1 MSEISGATLEKA
13 MKELNE
19 DPDKREEQIKE
30 FRERLEAWRPN
41 PEDPL
46 EENLQLGRVDE
57 DKFLLCFL
65 RARKFDLDRAVTLYV
80 NYFKFRA
87 KHASILGEIS
97 AQAAETALKMNVV
110 SVLPERSLEGSKVL
124 VARFAKI
131 DFTMVDIAMLTK
143 MSLVVLD
150 KMIEDEATQVHG
162 ISFCEDLEGVTF
174 MKMMAIIRS
183 EKAPKE
189 MGLELIQVRQ
199 VHSVRL

>member
-1 MSEISGATLEKA
+1 MVSEISGATLEKA

-124 VARFAKI
+124 VARFGKI
-131 DFTMVDIAMLTK
+131 DFTQLPIEMMTK
-143 MSLVVLD
+143 MLLVILD
-150 KMIEDEATQVHG
+150 KVIEEEQTQVHG
-162 ISFCEDLEGVTF
+162 ISFCEDLRELSF
-174 MKMMAIIRS
+174 MKMM
-183 EKAPKE
+183 
-189 MGLELIQVRQ
+189 ELIRKEQVAKGMFFELVQ
-199 VHSVRL
+199 V